1 MTKLTLILTLN
12 DPHDAYEEIVFR
24 DSNEENFN
32 DSVHTLRAPDN
43 IKHTGV
49 YYRRFQ
55 LMRIQ
60 ASPAEHEEEDRSAVV
75 WIGGEPPS
83 SDAGRPVLDH
93 WTQCC

>member
-49 YYRRFQ
+49 YRRRFQ
-55 LMRIQ
+55 LVRIQ
-60 ASPAEHEEEDRSAVV
+60 ASPAVQTRRRPKCCGLDRRRTSV
-75 WIGGEPPS
+75 
-83 SDAGRPVLDH
+83 R
-93 WTQCC
+93 